1 MSIMLP
7 PHKLGERKVRKGS
20 LELLR
25 DFGWQQNKF
34 HLLKD
39 IQRVIMVWFLH
50 FWYAMVVKHNQIQVQ
65 LLKHMTFG
73 QLVYFNV
80 CLFIYL
86 NHLQQFVCDG
96 DFLNPLP
103 FRCVGL
109 QIS

>member
-1 MSIMLP
+1 MSVMLFP
-7 PHKLGERKVRKGS
+7 LHKLGKRKVRKGS

-25 DFGWQQNKF
+25 VFGWRQNKF
-34 HLLKD
+34 NLLKD

-50 FWYAMVVKHNQIQVQ
+50 FWYAMVVKNNQIQVQ

-73 QLVYFNV
+73 QFVYVNV

-86 NHLQQFVCDG
+86 NHLQQFDG
-96 DFLNPLP
+96 GFLNPLP
-103 FRCVGL
+103 SRCVGL